1 MEIFGKDENG
11 DDMVY
16 YVEMNEHNRPFKVKR
31 KSAGNGEE
39 QSVFIDDDPT
49 HYIDIHVSK
58 DGNFLFINSGTKE
71 DSEIWVIQDFE
82 PKLLIPRIKDVRVH
96 IEHLRDFFLIITNNN

>member
-1 MEIFGKDENG
+1 MEVFGQDENG

-31 KSAGNGEE
+31 KSSGSGEE

-49 HYIDIHVSK
+49 HYIDINVSK
-58 DGNFLFINSGTKE
+58 DGKFLFINSGTKE
-71 DSEIWVIQDFE
+71 DSEIWVI
-82 PKLLIPRIKDVRVH
+82 
-96 IEHLRDFFLIITNNN
+96 